1 MDKEKI
7 TGFGNFPTFCQWE
20 ITRNCGL
27 GCKGCNVPVFNEPFL
42 PEDIVLKSFY
52 ELAYAGIK
60 NLELIGGEPTSIPY
74 LEKILNCINGI
85 KEIEKAAILTNGI
98 NLEII
103 ENLAFYFLLGKIG
116 LVVSINY
123 TERQCEELLRF
134 NLDSAMVKKSLAGW
148 KVLKEYSDII
158 RVRVNCVINKLNIFT
173 FPEIAEKVLELGG
186 TFSCCPLVYK
196 RQDFDSDLELTFRS
210 YDVGFAATYSHKE
223 DMRRSVEKL
232 KILKNL
238 YPDKIIPSLE
248 YLNFLVATCKK
259 PSTPYFNNC
268 EGLGIPYLRV
278 SSVLGKSNYT
288 GVISPRLRACSD
300 IKGKHISELVVSDL
314 EIAGVRNRLH
324 KIYQEDPEVKRCCK
338 EQGCPWSVT
347 YVLRN
352 QKNF

>member
-7 TGFGNFPTFCQWE
+7 TGFENFKTFCQWE
-20 ITRNCGL
+20 ITRNCNL
-27 GCKGCNVPVFNEPFL
+27 GCAGCNVPVFNEPFL
-42 PEDIVLKSFY
+42 SEDIVLNSIY
-52 ELAYAGIK
+52 VLAKAGIK
-60 NLELIGGEPTSIPY
+60 NLEFIGGEPTTLPY

-98 NLEII
+98 NIEII

-123 TERQCEELLRF
+123 TERQCEELLRL

-148 KVLKEYSDII
+148 KVLKEYAGITL
-158 RVRVNCVINKLNIFT
+158 VRVNCVINKLNIFT
-173 FPEIAEKVLELGG
+173 FPEIAERVLELGG

-196 RQDFDSDLELTFRS
+196 RQEFYSDLELTFRS
-210 YDVGFAATYSHKE
+210 QDVGLAAILSHKE

-232 KILKNL
+232 KILKNAH
-238 YPDKIIPSLE
+238 PDRIIPSLE
-248 YLNFLVATCKK
+248 YLDFLVSTCKN
-259 PSTPYFNNC
+259 PSASYSNNC

-278 SSVLGKSNYT
+278 SSVLGESYYT
-288 GVISPRLRACSD
+288 GIISPRLRACSD

-324 KIYQEDPEVKRCCK
+324 KIYQDDPEVKRCSK

-347 YVLRN
+347 YVLRD
-352 QKNF
+352 QK